1 MTMAD
6 VAPAVPLSP
15 AKSPASY
22 TYAVPARDVQKIA
35 VGSQVA
41 IPLGRQTITGTVLR
55 LHNRRVP
62 YKTRALR
69 LRNTPPLTAQQLAFA
84 VWISSTM
91 HGGLGYTLR
100 LFSPP
105 APLVDESVAFPDA
118 PAATQP
124 AKPPASALLI
134 EKNGRQRLDSLRKF
148 LDGAVQA
155 LIIVPEVVL
164 VEEIREFFRE
174 LRHPVY
180 PYHTE
185 LPRTQLRAVWHH
197 IYRGEPALVIGT
209 QKALWLPWRQLTHII
224 IEEEHLETHKL
235 WDQYPRLDNRD
246 AGRQLGAVHHSH
258 LLFSGSVGS
267 LERRHEVAKGQL
279 RKLSDN
285 PIVPYIKV
293 AHTSFAE
300 RQQGYLLPHY
310 IAGQVRDWVRQHQRL
325 LILHNQR
332 GTWRSAVCSKCHQ
345 ALRCPNCGHTV
356 FVEGSKQNQRLR
368 CRQCSW
374 TSSLLNQCPICGGKK
389 IRVFGPGAARVRD
402 IIKQLVPRANITAIT
417 AGVSPSP
424 QALAGSDIVLGTTAL
439 WRHVSHHAF
448 DRALWLWPET
458 TLLYPDY
465 RSGERA
471 YYILARLQ
479 QAIPARRRILIVTR
493 YPDLIK
499 NSLAGSPAELN
510 KRVLRERQQQHLPPF
525 ADLVKLTCFARREAG
540 AITQGRAIRER
551 LTAALPPGVTI
562 RGPYQGFNKKEG
574 GKFSV
579 HLLLAGPLDQL
590 HPLYKTLPIDRAD
603 LSPAQLL

>member
-1 MTMAD
+1 MAD

-22 TYAVPARDVQKIA
+22 TYAVPARDIQKIA
-35 VGSQVA
+35 VGSQVE

-84 VWISSTM
+84 AWISSTM

-100 LFSPP
+100 LFAPP
-105 APLVDESVAFPDA
+105 APLVDEPAALPDA
-118 PAATQP
+118 PALTQP

-134 EKNGRQRLDSLRKF
+134 AKDGRQRLDGLRKY
-148 LDGAVQA
+148 LDGYIQA

-164 VEEIREFFRE
+164 VEEIREFFNQFERS
-174 LRHPVY
+174 VY
-180 PYHTE
+180 PYHAE
-185 LPRTQLRAVWHH
+185 LSRAKLRSMWQS

-235 WDQYPRLDNRD
+235 WDQYPRLDNRY
-246 AGRQLGAVHHSH
+246 AGRQLGAVHHSR

-279 RKLSDN
+279 HKLADN
-285 PIVPYIKV
+285 PIVPSIKV

-300 RQQGYLLPHY
+300 RQQGHILPHDV
-310 IAGQVRDWVRQHQRL
+310 ARQLRAWTRQKQRL

-345 ALRCPNCGHTV
+345 ALRCPHCDHTV
-356 FVEGSKQNQRLR
+356 FVEGSRKNQRLR

-374 TSSLLNQCPICGGKK
+374 TSHLPNQCPICGGKK
-389 IRVFGPGAARVRD
+389 IRVFGPGAARVGD
-402 IIKQLVPRANITAIT
+402 IIEQLVPQANITAIT

-439 WRHVSHHAF
+439 WRHVGHHTF
-448 DRALWLWPET
+448 DHALWLWPET

-465 RSGERA
+465 RSVERA
-471 YYILARLQ
+471 YYVLARLQ

-493 YPDLIK
+493 YPDLIM
-499 NSLAGSPAELN
+499 NSLAGPPAELN

-590 HPLYKTLPIDRAD
+590 RPLYKNLPVNRAD
-603 LSPAQLL
+603 LSPAQIL